1 MTPVP
6 LAEAAGLRMRY
17 REWGAQ
23 RKDAGTPIVLLH
35 GAGSSSVTW
44 MDLGRRLG
52 TQRHSI
58 APDLPG
64 HGQSAPLPHATSI
77 SIDGYR
83 DLVGWLCATVG
94 LARALLVGHSM
105 GGAIA
110 LSAALAWP
118 EKVAGLAMVASGAR
132 LPVSERTL
140 VAIRDHFPTLPD
152 LMALTCYSPETPRA
166 VAERWA
172 RVTMQAP
179 RETVLADFE
188 ACARFDLR
196 ARLPELRVPM
206 LGIAAADDLMVPAKV
221 VRELGGRVI
230 EYERAGHNLQHE
242 HPEALARDLLGF
254 AAQLD

>member
-1 MTPVP
+1 
-6 LAEAAGLRMRY
+6 MRY

-94 LARALLVGHSM
+94 LARALLVGDSM

-118 EKVAGLAMVASGAR
+118 EKVAGPAAVPRRAR
-132 LPVSERTL
+132 A
-140 VAIRDHFPTLPD
+140 AIRDHFPPLPD

-221 VRELGGRVI
+221 VRE
-230 EYERAGHNLQHE
+230 
-242 HPEALARDLLGF
+242 
-254 AAQLD
+254 